1 MAVRAGVGEPRFPA
15 GRPDAGLWT
24 AVSLALAY
32 GAIFGLYAFWAA
44 SHVANGS
51 SAWPFVLGLPLAYGA
66 VPLLFVSLWFAMAW
80 LFRAERPAATHLR
93 LRGVL
98 RLLWHEFVTIAGNAP
113 RMIFYR
119 VLSPDPPPAPSHA
132 PLLLI
137 HGVLCNGGVWHPFT
151 RWLEDRG
158 VAPVYTL
165 SYGPPLASIELF
177 AEQAAAKIDAILA
190 DTGARQVIVVAHS
203 MGGLVVRAFLRRYGG
218 AKIARL
224 VTIATPHEG
233 SVLAWIAFG
242 QSVAQLRPRNPWL
255 AALGTPEGADLPPI
269 VSLWSWHDSM
279 VAPQTSSRVAF
290 GENIEVAGVG
300 HTALLRDREVFE
312 RVLVEIEKVRVA
324 AKSGAGFPPGGDDEV
339 PSSPRHVHQ

>member
-1 MAVRAGVGEPRFPA
+1 MTAPAGAGEPRLSA
-15 GRPDAGLWT
+15 GRPDAGQWT

-32 GAIFGLYAFWAA
+32 GAIVGLYAFWGA
-44 SHVANGS
+44 SKFAGGA
-51 SAWPFVLGLPLAYGA
+51 SAWPFVAGAPFVYLA
-66 VPLLFVSLWFAMAW
+66 VPLLFVSIWFAMAW
-80 LFRAERPAATHLR
+80 LFRAERPPATHLR
-93 LRGVL
+93 LRGVV
-98 RLLWHEFVTIAGNAP
+98 RLFWHEFVTIAGNAP

-119 VLSPDPPPAPSHA
+119 LLTPDPPAAPSHA

-137 HGVLCNGGVWHPFT
+137 HGVLCNGGVWGPFK

-158 VAPVYTL
+158 IAPVYTL
-165 SYGPPLASIELF
+165 SYGPPLASIEVF
-177 AEQAAAKIDAILA
+177 ADQAAAKIDAILA

-203 MGGLVVRAFLRRYGG
+203 MGGLVMRAFLRRYGG
-218 AKIARL
+218 AKVARL

-233 SVLAWIAFG
+233 SALAWIAFG
-242 QSVAQLRPRNPWL
+242 QSVAQLRPRNSWL

-279 VAPQTSSRVAF
+279 VAPQTSARVAF

-312 RVLVEIEKVRVA
+312 RVLVEIEKARVA
-324 AKSGAGFPPGGDDEV
+324 ARSGAGFPPA
-339 PSSPRHVHQ
+339 RR